1 MSHKIIKPEGIELI
15 EYLNNGYAICNRCG
29 AVMRQTEDPKTGCGI
44 YICPSCGLKMDEED
58 YEYESDEEVEWT
70 EEMLDMEQ
78 GDIPPERC
86 DTIMKNQ
93 RSIYQCMGKYIFA
106 IIRSIIAARY
116 FKSEKRD
123 WRLFSSDL
131 MRKRRVPGGE
141 KWTHGLQMIY
151 ICILALKDTLIC
163 VLEWLR
169 TDFIRP

>member
-78 GDIPPERC
+78 GDIPPAGCRAC
-86 DTIMKNQ
+86 GGP
-93 RSIYQCMGKYIFA
+93 YP
-106 IIRSIIAARY
+106 Y

>member
-78 GDIPPERC
+78 GDIPPDVSYLMTKNIIER
-86 DTIMKNQ
+86 
-93 RSIYQCMGKYIFA
+93 RSML
-106 IIRSIIAARY
+106 
-116 FKSEKRD
+116 
-123 WRLFSSDL
+123 WHRLFL
-131 MRKRRVPGGE
+131 FGE
-141 KWTHGLQMIY
+141 
-151 ICILALKDTLIC
+151 
-163 VLEWLR
+163 
-169 TDFIRP
+169 